1 MSITALSESDTSAI
15 CRVISKDRHDAIIFA
30 TDFIDTDLTP
40 VSKAI
45 LQEHPDTNI
54 ILVNPSMIFN
64 IVDRNEDMKKDV
76 AEAGNQEMIV
86 FCRDGYVRDHIM
98 LGKLPSITDEGSI
111 QQIVDIVR
119 TKLPDLSHGPSDPDD
134 KLARI
139 RELRS
144 YVCRRYP
151 ESCCAY
157 NKAATTYYDLVNEVA
172 NDFIYMVIGL
182 CGCGCPDSTIEAIR
196 DYLEIVRIRHT
207 KDDGG
212 FDRACAIM
220 QEKFHHNYVCDDSLL
235 QFMAYLLDDK
245 GLTEHGSSINGAWL
259 TDEGEVCLEVL
270 NMYLGLDDEEEE

>member
-1 MSITALSESDTSAI
+1 MLITALSENDASAI
-15 CRVISKDRHDAIIFA
+15 CRVISKDRHDTIIFA

-64 IVDRNEDMKKDV
+64 IVDRNEGMKKDV

-86 FCRDGYVRDHIM
+86 FCRDGYVREHIM
-98 LGKLPSITDEGSI
+98 LSKLPSITDEGSI

-119 TKLPDLSHGPSDPDD
+119 TKLPDLSHGSSDPDD
-134 KLARI
+134 KLTRI
-139 RELRS
+139 KELRS
-144 YVCRRYP
+144 YVCKRYP

-157 NKAATTYYDLVNEVA
+157 NKPAETYYELVNEVA

-182 CGCGCPDSTIEAIR
+182 CGCGCTDETVESIR
-196 DYLEIVRIRHT
+196 DYLDAVRINHD
-207 KDDGG
+207 KAAGG
-212 FDRACAIM
+212 WEAGRRLLE
-220 QEKFHHNYVCDDSLL
+220 EKFHHGHVCDDPLL

-245 GLTEHGSSINGAWL
+245 GLTEHGTSINGAWL
-259 TDEGEVCLEVL
+259 TDEGKVCLEVL
-270 NMYLGLDDEEEE
+270 NMYLGLNDEEEE